1 MPNLPLNAFHIQM
14 NDQDHEN
21 NIIEI
26 RVAIVDDNR
35 SMRNTLAQSL
45 NHNRGIK
52 VILQAGGGD
61 DFLAQLKE
69 LPKERLPEVVLMDVH
84 MPGMNGIEVVKH
96 GKALFP
102 AMKFLML
109 TGSEDDDTVFD
120 AIQSGASG
128 YLLKNEKLSV
138 IIEHVHQL
146 ARNNSAPMSPL
157 IARKVLNLLTRLE
170 RSNETPEARSAA
182 EMYSLTTREQE
193 VLTWLVEGLDF
204 RQIASELHISPNTV
218 RKHISNIYEKLHVS
232 SKAQAIKLMHNRSG
246 SSITPTMPCDSQRCK
261 LLLVD
266 DHQLILDSLS
276 MMLSSKPEYKISG
289 TINHPGLVRQ
299 FLDGHPIDLLI
310 SDVRMPEI
318 NGIELAT
325 MVREEFPD
333 VKILLL
339 TVSDDLEQV
348 QKAIEIGVE
357 GYILKKTG
365 KKELIHAIDTIL
377 DGQTYYGAFLPTVR
391 S

>member
-1 MPNLPLNAFHIQM
+1 MNYQNHDKNSIQ
-14 NDQDHEN
+14 
-21 NIIEI
+21 IK
-26 RVAIVDDNR
+26 VAIVDDNR
-35 SMRNTLAQSL
+35 SLRNTLVESL
-45 NHNRGIK
+45 NHQAQIE
-52 VILQAGGGD
+52 VILQASGGD
-61 DFLAQLKE
+61 DFLNQLKG
-69 LPKERLPEVVLMDVH
+69 LQKERLPDVVIMDVH

-102 AMKFLML
+102 KMKFLML
-109 TGSEDDDTVFD
+109 TGSEDDDIVFD

-146 ARNNSAPMSPL
+146 SRNSSVPMSPV

-182 EMYSLTTREQE
+182 EMYSLTSREEE
-193 VLTWLVEGLDF
+193 VLNWLVEGLDF

-232 SKAQAIKLMHNRSG
+232 SKAQAIKLMHNRPG
-246 SSITPTMPCDSQRCK
+246 RNLNRITPCDAEQCA

-276 MMLSSKPEYKISG
+276 MMLSAKPEYKIAG
-289 TINHPGLVRQ
+289 TINNPIQVKQ
-299 FLDGHPIDLLI
+299 FLDGHSIDLLI
-310 SDVRMPEI
+310 SDVRMPGM

-365 KKELIHAIDTIL
+365 KKELTHAIDTIL
-377 DGQTYYGAFLPTVR
+377 DGQTYYGTFLPTVR